1 MWKVPLGA
9 SSVLKRVVIV
19 LFILLVILLVPGSI
33 PEGEQL
39 RNVQAGSSLIE
50 LAQNAVSNAS
60 VSTEGLS
67 TELSL
72 NSVQLSQVVK
82 TSAGSALDNSDY
94 QKMALGMDGNDLHV
108 KVPVSLGL
116 VDSYLDLTM
125 TGQVENNV
133 MNLTVTGA
141 KLGKMP
147 IPKFL
152 VLNYL
157 KDQSNQN
164 GGGFKVNGDQ
174 ITLEIPQAGYSISK
188 ARVENGNAKVSVSI
202 SLF

>member
-1 MWKVPLGA
+1 MFKWMRRLIGM
-9 SSVLKRVVIV
+9 VIV
-19 LFILLVILLVPGSI
+19 LFILLVVLLVPGSI

-60 VSTEGLS
+60 LSTEGLS

-94 QKMALGMDGNDLHV
+94 QKMSLGMDGNDLLV
-108 KVPVSLGL
+108 KVPVSLGP

-164 GGGFKVNGDQ
+164 GSGFTVNGDQ

-188 ARVENGNAKVSVSI
+188 ARVENGNAKVTVSI

>member
-1 MWKVPLGA
+1 MFKWMRRLIGI
-9 SSVLKRVVIV
+9 VIV
-19 LFILLVILLVPGSI
+19 LFMLLVILLVPGSI

-50 LAQNAVSNAS
+50 RAQNAVSNAS

-82 TSAGSALDNSDY
+82 TSAGTALDNSDY
-94 QKMALGMDGNDLHV
+94 QKIALGMDGNDLHV
-108 KVPVSLGL
+108 KVPVSIGP

-133 MNLTVTGA
+133 MHLTVTGA

-164 GGGFKVNGDQ
+164 GSGFTVNGDQ

-188 ARVENGNAKVSVSI
+188 ARVENGNAKVTVSI

>member
-1 MWKVPLGA
+1 MFKWIRCLIGI
-9 SSVLKRVVIV
+9 LIV
-19 LFILLVILLVPGSI
+19 LFILLVVLLVPGSI

-39 RNVQAGSSLIE
+39 RNVQEGSSLIE

-60 VSTEGLS
+60 VSTDGLS

-94 QKMALGMDGNDLHV
+94 QKMALEMVGNDLHV
-108 KVPVSLGL
+108 KVPVSLGPI
-116 VDSYLDLTM
+116 DSYLDLTM
-125 TGQVENNV
+125 MGQVENNV
-133 MNLTVTGA
+133 MNLTVTAA

-147 IPKFL
+147 IPKSF

-157 KDQSNQN
+157 KDQSSKD
-164 GGGFKVNGDQ
+164 GSAFTVSGDR
-174 ITLEIPQAGYSISK
+174 ISLEIPQAGYSISK
-188 ARVENGNAKVSVSI
+188 ARVENGNAKVTVRI

>member
-1 MWKVPLGA
+1 MFKWIRRLIGFF
-9 SSVLKRVVIV
+9 IV
-19 LFILLVILLVPGSI
+19 LFILLVLLLVPGSI

-39 RNVQAGSSLIE
+39 RNVQAGSSFIE

-67 TELSL
+67 TELTL

-82 TSAGSALDNSDY
+82 TSAGSALENSDY
-94 QKMALGMDGNDLHV
+94 EKMALGMDGNDLHV
-108 KVPVSLGL
+108 KVPVSLGP
-116 VDSYLDLTM
+116 VDSYLDLMM

-133 MNLTVTGA
+133 MKLTVTGA

-147 IPKFL
+147 IPKSL

-157 KDQSNQN
+157 KDQSSQD
-164 GGGFKVNGDQ
+164 GSALTVSGDQ
-174 ITLEIPQAGYSISK
+174 ILLEIPQAGYSIPK
-188 ARVENGNAKVSVSI
+188 ARVENGNAKVTIRI

>member
-1 MWKVPLGA
+1 MFKWIRRLIGFF
-9 SSVLKRVVIV
+9 IV
-19 LFILLVILLVPGSI
+19 LFILLVLLLVPGSI

-39 RNVQAGSSLIE
+39 RNVQAGSSFIE

-67 TELSL
+67 TELTL

-82 TSAGSALDNSDY
+82 TSAGSALENSDY
-94 QKMALGMDGNDLHV
+94 EKMALGMDGNDLHV
-108 KVPVSLGL
+108 KVPVSLGP
-116 VDSYLDLTM
+116 VDSYLDLMM

-133 MNLTVTGA
+133 MKLTVTGA

-147 IPKFL
+147 IPKSL

-157 KDQSNQN
+157 KDQSSQD
-164 GGGFKVNGDQ
+164 GSALTVSGDQ
-174 ITLEIPQAGYSISK
+174 ILLEIPQAGYSILK
-188 ARVENGNAKVSVSI
+188 ARVENGNAKVTIRI

>member
-1 MWKVPLGA
+1 MFKWMRRLIGM
-9 SSVLKRVVIV
+9 VIV

-60 VSTEGLS
+60 VSTEGVS

-94 QKMALGMDGNDLHV
+94 QKMALGMDGNDLH
-108 KVPVSLGL
+108 
-116 VDSYLDLTM
+116 LDLTM

-133 MNLTVTGA
+133 MNLTVNGA

-164 GGGFKVNGDQ
+164 GGGFTVNGDQ

-188 ARVENGNAKVSVSI
+188 ARVENGNAKVTVSI

>member
-1 MWKVPLGA
+1 MRRLIGM
-9 SSVLKRVVIV
+9 VIV
-19 LFILLVILLVPGSI
+19 LFILLVVLLVPGSI

-60 VSTEGLS
+60 VSTEGVS

-94 QKMALGMDGNDLHV
+94 QKMSLGMDGNDLLV
-108 KVPVSLGL
+108 KVPVSLGP

-164 GGGFKVNGDQ
+164 GSGFTVNGDQ

-188 ARVENGNAKVSVSI
+188 ARVENGNAKVTVSI

>member
-1 MWKVPLGA
+1 MFKWMRRLIGI
-9 SSVLKRVVIV
+9 VIV
-19 LFILLVILLVPGSI
+19 LFMLLVILLVPGSI

-108 KVPVSLGL
+108 KVPVSLGPVDKYL
-116 VDSYLDLTM
+116 VLTM

-133 MNLTVTGA
+133 MNLTVTSA

-164 GGGFKVNGDQ
+164 GGGFTVNGDQ
-174 ITLEIPQAGYSISK
+174 ITLEIPQASYSISK
-188 ARVENGNAKVSVSI
+188 ARVENGNAKVTVSI

>member
-1 MWKVPLGA
+1 MFKWIRRLIGIF
-9 SSVLKRVVIV
+9 IV
-19 LFILLVILLVPGSI
+19 LFILLVVLMVPGTI

-39 RNVQAGSSLIE
+39 RNVQAGSSFIE

-60 VSTEGLS
+60 VSRDGLS

-82 TSAGSALDNSDY
+82 TSAGSALEHSDY
-94 QKMALGMDGNDLHV
+94 EKMALEMDGNDLHV
-108 KVPVSLGL
+108 KVPVFLGP

-125 TGQVENNV
+125 MGQVENNV

-147 IPKFL
+147 IPKSF

-157 KDQSNQN
+157 KDQSSKD
-164 GGGFKVNGDQ
+164 GSVFTVSGDR
-174 ITLEIPQAGYSISK
+174 ISLEIPQAGYSISK
-188 ARVENGNAKVSVSI
+188 ARVENGNAKVTVRI

>member
-1 MWKVPLGA
+1 MFKWIRRLIGI
-9 SSVLKRVVIV
+9 VIV
-19 LFILLVILLVPGSI
+19 VFLLLVVLLVPGSI

-39 RNVQAGSSLIE
+39 RNVQAGSSFIE

-67 TELSL
+67 TELTL

-82 TSAGSALDNSDY
+82 TSAGSALENSDY
-94 QKMALGMDGNDLHV
+94 EKMALGMDGNDLHV
-108 KVPVSLGL
+108 KVPVSLGP

-125 TGQVENNV
+125 MGQVENNV
-133 MNLTVTGA
+133 MKLTVTGA

-147 IPKFL
+147 IPKSL

-157 KDQSNQN
+157 KDQSSQD
-164 GGGFKVNGDQ
+164 GSALTVSGDQ
-174 ITLEIPQAGYSISK
+174 ILLEIPQAGYSIPK
-188 ARVENGNAKVSVSI
+188 ARVENGNAKVTIRI

>member
-1 MWKVPLGA
+1 MFKWIRRLIG
-9 SSVLKRVVIV
+9 LFIV
-19 LFILLVILLVPGSI
+19 LFILLVLLLVPGSI

-39 RNVQAGSSLIE
+39 RNVQAGSSFIE

-67 TELSL
+67 TELTL

-82 TSAGSALDNSDY
+82 TSAGSALENSDY
-94 QKMALGMDGNDLHV
+94 EKMALGMDGNDLHV
-108 KVPVSLGL
+108 KVPVSLGP

-125 TGQVENNV
+125 MGQVENNV
-133 MNLTVTGA
+133 MKLTVTGA

-147 IPKFL
+147 IPKSF

-157 KDQSNQN
+157 KDQSSQD
-164 GGGFKVNGDQ
+164 GSALTVSGDQ
-174 ITLEIPQAGYSISK
+174 ILLEIPQAGYSIPK
-188 ARVENGNAKVSVSI
+188 ARVENGNAKVTIRI

>member
-1 MWKVPLGA
+1 MFKWIRRLIGFF
-9 SSVLKRVVIV
+9 IV
-19 LFILLVILLVPGSI
+19 LFILLVLLLVPGSI

-39 RNVQAGSSLIE
+39 RNVQAGSAFIE

-67 TELSL
+67 TELTL

-82 TSAGSALDNSDY
+82 TSAGSALENSDY
-94 QKMALGMDGNDLHV
+94 EKMALGMDGNDLHV
-108 KVPVSLGL
+108 KVPVSLGP
-116 VDSYLDLTM
+116 VDSYLDLMM

-133 MNLTVTGA
+133 MKLTVTGA

-147 IPKFL
+147 IPKSL

-157 KDQSNQN
+157 KDQSSQD
-164 GGGFKVNGDQ
+164 GSALTVSGDQ
-174 ITLEIPQAGYSISK
+174 ILLEIPQAGYSIPK
-188 ARVENGNAKVSVSI
+188 ARVENGNAKVTIRI

>member
-1 MWKVPLGA
+1 MFKWIRRLIG
-9 SSVLKRVVIV
+9 LFIV
-19 LFILLVILLVPGSI
+19 LFILLVLLLVPGSI

-39 RNVQAGSSLIE
+39 RNVQAGSSFIE

-67 TELSL
+67 TELTL

-82 TSAGSALDNSDY
+82 TSAGSALENSDY
-94 QKMALGMDGNDLHV
+94 EKMALGMDGNDLHV
-108 KVPVSLGL
+108 KVPVSLGP

-125 TGQVENNV
+125 MGQVENNV
-133 MNLTVTGA
+133 MKLTVTGA

-147 IPKFL
+147 IPKSL

-157 KDQSNQN
+157 KDQSSQD
-164 GGGFKVNGDQ
+164 GSVLTVSGDQ
-174 ITLEIPQAGYSISK
+174 ILLEIPQAGYSIPK
-188 ARVENGNAKVSVSI
+188 ARVENGNAKVTIRI

>member
-1 MWKVPLGA
+1 MFKWIRRLIGFF
-9 SSVLKRVVIV
+9 IV
-19 LFILLVILLVPGSI
+19 LFILLVLLLVPGSI

-39 RNVQAGSSLIE
+39 RNVQAGSSFIE

-67 TELSL
+67 TELTL

-82 TSAGSALDNSDY
+82 TSAGSALENSDY
-94 QKMALGMDGNDLHV
+94 EKMALGMDGNDLHV
-108 KVPVSLGL
+108 KVPVSLGP
-116 VDSYLDLTM
+116 VDSYLDLMM

-133 MNLTVTGA
+133 MKLTVTGA

-147 IPKFL
+147 IPKSL

-157 KDQSNQN
+157 KDQSSQD
-164 GGGFKVNGDQ
+164 GSALIVSGDQ
-174 ITLEIPQAGYSISK
+174 ILLEIPQAGYSIPK
-188 ARVENGNAKVSVSI
+188 ARVENGNAKVTIRI

>member
-1 MWKVPLGA
+1 M
-9 SSVLKRVVIV
+9 VIV
-19 LFILLVILLVPGSI
+19 LFMLLVILLVPGSI

-82 TSAGSALDNSDY
+82 TSAGSALENSDY

-108 KVPVSLGL
+108 KVPVSLGP

-133 MNLTVTGA
+133 MKLTVTGA

-164 GGGFKVNGDQ
+164 GGGFTVNGDQ

-188 ARVENGNAKVSVSI
+188 ARVENGNAKVTVSI

>member
-1 MWKVPLGA
+1 MFKWIRRLIG
-9 SSVLKRVVIV
+9 LFIV
-19 LFILLVILLVPGSI
+19 LFILLVLLLVPGSI

-39 RNVQAGSSLIE
+39 RNVQAGSSFIE

-67 TELSL
+67 TELTL

-82 TSAGSALDNSDY
+82 TSAGSALENSDY
-94 QKMALGMDGNDLHV
+94 EKMALGMDGNDLHV
-108 KVPVSLGL
+108 KVPVSLGP

-125 TGQVENNV
+125 MGQVENNV
-133 MNLTVTGA
+133 MKLTVTGA
-141 KLGKMP
+141 RLGKMP
-147 IPKFL
+147 IPKSL

-157 KDQSNQN
+157 KDQSSQD
-164 GGGFKVNGDQ
+164 GSALTVSGDQ
-174 ITLEIPQAGYSISK
+174 ILLEIPQAGYSIPK
-188 ARVENGNAKVSVSI
+188 ARVENGNAKVTIRI

>member
-1 MWKVPLGA
+1 M
-9 SSVLKRVVIV
+9 
-19 LFILLVILLVPGSI
+19 
-33 PEGEQL
+33 
-39 RNVQAGSSLIE
+39 
-50 LAQNAVSNAS
+50 
-60 VSTEGLS
+60 
-67 TELSL
+67 
-72 NSVQLSQVVK
+72 QLSQVVK
-82 TSAGSALDNSDY
+82 TSAGSALDNSDF
-94 QKMALGMDGNDLHV
+94 QKLALGMDGNDLHV
-108 KVPVSLGL
+108 KVPVSLGP

-133 MNLTVTGA
+133 MNLTVTAA

-147 IPKFL
+147 IPKSL

-164 GGGFKVNGDQ
+164 GGGFTVNGDQ

-188 ARVENGNAKVSVSI
+188 ARVENGNAKVTVSI

>member
-1 MWKVPLGA
+1 MFKWMRRLIGM
-9 SSVLKRVVIV
+9 VIV
-19 LFILLVILLVPGSI
+19 LFILLVVLLVPGSI

-60 VSTEGLS
+60 VSTEGVS

-94 QKMALGMDGNDLHV
+94 QKIALGMDGNDLHV
-108 KVPVSLGL
+108 KVPVSLRP

-164 GGGFKVNGDQ
+164 GSGFTVNGDQ

-188 ARVENGNAKVSVSI
+188 ARVENGNAKVTVSI

>member
-1 MWKVPLGA
+1 MFKWIRRLIG
-9 SSVLKRVVIV
+9 LFIV
-19 LFILLVILLVPGSI
+19 LFILLVLLLVPGSI

-39 RNVQAGSSLIE
+39 RNVQAGSSFIE

-67 TELSL
+67 TELTL

-82 TSAGSALDNSDY
+82 TSAGSALENSDY
-94 QKMALGMDGNDLHV
+94 EKMALGMDGNDLHV
-108 KVPVSLGL
+108 KVPVSLGP

-133 MNLTVTGA
+133 MKLTVTGA

-147 IPKFL
+147 IPKSL

-157 KDQSNQN
+157 KDQSSQD
-164 GGGFKVNGDQ
+164 GSALTVSGDQ
-174 ITLEIPQAGYSISK
+174 ILLEIPQAGYSIPK
-188 ARVENGNAKVSVSI
+188 ARVENGNAKVSI
-202 SLF
+202 RILLF

>member
-1 MWKVPLGA
+1 MFKWMRRLIGM
-9 SSVLKRVVIV
+9 VIV
-19 LFILLVILLVPGSI
+19 LFMLLVILLVPGSI

-39 RNVQAGSSLIE
+39 RNVQAGSSLIV
-50 LAQNAVSNAS
+50 LAGLWVAGFSLSN
-60 VSTEGLS
+60 EGLS

-108 KVPVSLGL
+108 KVPVSLGP

-164 GGGFKVNGDQ
+164 GGGFTVNGDQ

-188 ARVENGNAKVSVSI
+188 ARVENGNAKVTVSI

>member
-1 MWKVPLGA
+1 MFKWMRRLIGM
-9 SSVLKRVVIV
+9 VIV

-82 TSAGSALDNSDY
+82 TSAGSALDNSDF

-133 MNLTVTGA
+133 MNLTVTAA

-147 IPKFL
+147 IPKSL

-164 GGGFKVNGDQ
+164 GGGFTVNGDQ
-174 ITLEIPQAGYSISK
+174 IMLEIPQAGYSISK
-188 ARVENGNAKVSVSI
+188 ARVENGNAKVTVSI

>member
-1 MWKVPLGA
+1 MFKWM
-9 SSVLKRVVIV
+9 KRLIGMVIV

-39 RNVQAGSSLIE
+39 RNVQAGSSFIE

-67 TELSL
+67 TELTL

-82 TSAGSALDNSDY
+82 TSAGSALENSDY
-94 QKMALGMDGNDLHV
+94 EKMALGMDGNDLHV
-108 KVPVSLGL
+108 KVPVSLGP

-133 MNLTVTGA
+133 MKLTVTGA

-147 IPKFL
+147 IPKSL

-157 KDQSNQN
+157 KDQSSQD
-164 GGGFKVNGDQ
+164 GSALTVSGDQ
-174 ITLEIPQAGYSISK
+174 ILLEIPQAGYSIPK
-188 ARVENGNAKVSVSI
+188 ARVENGNAKVTIRI

>member
-1 MWKVPLGA
+1 MFKWIRRLIG
-9 SSVLKRVVIV
+9 LFIV
-19 LFILLVILLVPGSI
+19 LFILLVLLMVPGSI

-39 RNVQAGSSLIE
+39 RNVQAGSSFIE

-67 TELSL
+67 TELTL

-82 TSAGSALDNSDY
+82 TSAGSALENSDY
-94 QKMALGMDGNDLHV
+94 EKMALGMDGNDLHV
-108 KVPVSLGL
+108 KVPVSLGP
-116 VDSYLDLTM
+116 VDSYLDLMM

-133 MNLTVTGA
+133 MKLTVTGA

-147 IPKFL
+147 IPKSL

-157 KDQSNQN
+157 KDQSSQD
-164 GGGFKVNGDQ
+164 GSALTVSGDQ
-174 ITLEIPQAGYSISK
+174 ILLEIPQAGYSIPK
-188 ARVENGNAKVSVSI
+188 ARVENGNAKVTIRI

>member
-1 MWKVPLGA
+1 MFKWIRRLIGM
-9 SSVLKRVVIV
+9 VIV

-33 PEGEQL
+33 PDGEQL

-82 TSAGSALDNSDY
+82 TSAGTALDNSDY
-94 QKMALGMDGNDLHV
+94 QKMALGMDGNDFHV
-108 KVPVSLGL
+108 KVPVSLGP

-157 KDQSNQN
+157 KDKSNQN
-164 GGGFKVNGDQ
+164 GGGFTVNGDQ

-188 ARVENGNAKVSVSI
+188 ARVENGSAKVTVSI

>member
-1 MWKVPLGA
+1 MFKWMRRLIGI
-9 SSVLKRVVIV
+9 VIV

-50 LAQNAVSNAS
+50 LAKNAASNAS
-60 VSTEGLS
+60 VSAEGLS

-108 KVPVSLGL
+108 KVPVSLGS

-147 IPKFL
+147 IPKSL

-164 GGGFKVNGDQ
+164 GGGFTVNGDQ
-174 ITLEIPQAGYSISK
+174 ITLEIPQAGYTISK
-188 ARVENGNAKVSVSI
+188 ARVENGNAKVTVSI

>member
-1 MWKVPLGA
+1 MFKWMRRLIGM
-9 SSVLKRVVIV
+9 VIV
-19 LFILLVILLVPGSI
+19 LFILLVVLLVPGSI

-60 VSTEGLS
+60 VSTEGVS

-108 KVPVSLGL
+108 KVPVSLGS

-164 GGGFKVNGDQ
+164 GGGFTVNGDQ
-174 ITLEIPQAGYSISK
+174 ITLEILQAGYSISK
-188 ARVENGNAKVSVSI
+188 ARVENGNAKVTVSI

>member
-1 MWKVPLGA
+1 MFKWMRRLIGM
-9 SSVLKRVVIV
+9 VIV

-33 PEGEQL
+33 PDGEQL

-82 TSAGSALDNSDY
+82 TSAGTALDNSDY

-108 KVPVSLGL
+108 KVPVSLGS

-164 GGGFKVNGDQ
+164 GGGFTVNGDQ
-174 ITLEIPQAGYSISK
+174 ITLDIPQAGYSISK
-188 ARVENGNAKVSVSI
+188 ARVENGNAKVTVSI

>member
-1 MWKVPLGA
+1 MFKWMRRLIGM
-9 SSVLKRVVIV
+9 VIV
-19 LFILLVILLVPGSI
+19 LFILLVVLLVPGSI

-60 VSTEGLS
+60 VSTEGVS

-94 QKMALGMDGNDLHV
+94 QKMSLGMDGNDLLV
-108 KVPVSLGL
+108 KVPVSLGP

-164 GGGFKVNGDQ
+164 GSGFTVNGDQ
-174 ITLEIPQAGYSISK
+174 ITLEIPQAGYTISK
-188 ARVENGNAKVSVSI
+188 ARVENGNAKVTVSI

>member
-1 MWKVPLGA
+1 MFKWIRRLIG
-9 SSVLKRVVIV
+9 LFIV
-19 LFILLVILLVPGSI
+19 LFILLVLLLVPGSI

-39 RNVQAGSSLIE
+39 RNVQAGSSFIE

-67 TELSL
+67 TELTL

-82 TSAGSALDNSDY
+82 TSAGSALENSDY
-94 QKMALGMDGNDLHV
+94 EKMALVMDGNDLHV
-108 KVPVSLGL
+108 KVPVSLGP

-125 TGQVENNV
+125 MGQVENNV
-133 MNLTVTGA
+133 MKLTVTGA

-147 IPKFL
+147 IPKSL

-157 KDQSNQN
+157 KDQSSQD
-164 GGGFKVNGDQ
+164 GSALTVSGDQ
-174 ITLEIPQAGYSISK
+174 ILLEIPQAGYSIPK
-188 ARVENGNAKVSVSI
+188 ARVENGNAKVTIRI

>member
-1 MWKVPLGA
+1 MFKWIRPLIGM
-9 SSVLKRVVIV
+9 VIV

-94 QKMALGMDGNDLHV
+94 QKMALGMDGNDPHV
-108 KVPVSLGL
+108 KVPVSLGP

-164 GGGFKVNGDQ
+164 GGGFTVNGDQ

-188 ARVENGNAKVSVSI
+188 ARVENGNAKVTVSI

>member
-1 MWKVPLGA
+1 MFKWMRRLIGI
-9 SSVLKRVVIV
+9 VIV
-19 LFILLVILLVPGSI
+19 LFMLLVILLVPGSI

-50 LAQNAVSNAS
+50 LAKNAVSNAS

-108 KVPVSLGL
+108 KVTVSLGPI
-116 VDSYLDLTM
+116 DSYLDLTM

-164 GGGFKVNGDQ
+164 GGGFTVNGDQ

-188 ARVENGNAKVSVSI
+188 ARVENGNAKVTVSI

>member
-1 MWKVPLGA
+1 MFKWMRRLIGM
-9 SSVLKRVVIV
+9 VIV
-19 LFILLVILLVPGSI
+19 LFILLVILLVPGTI

-108 KVPVSLGL
+108 KVPVSLVP

-164 GGGFKVNGDQ
+164 GSGFTVNGDQ

-188 ARVENGNAKVSVSI
+188 ARVENGNAKVTVSI

>member
-1 MWKVPLGA
+1 MFKWIRRLIGIF
-9 SSVLKRVVIV
+9 IV
-19 LFILLVILLVPGSI
+19 LFILLVALLVPGSI

-39 RNVQAGSSLIE
+39 RNVQAGSSLVE

-72 NSVQLSQVVK
+72 NSVQLTQVVK
-82 TSAGSALDNSDY
+82 TSAGSALDNSDF

-108 KVPVSLGL
+108 KVPVSIGP

-125 TGQVENNV
+125 TGQVDNNV
-133 MNLTVTGA
+133 MHLTVTGA
-141 KLGKMP
+141 KLGRLP
-147 IPKFL
+147 IPKSM

-164 GGGFKVNGDQ
+164 GGGFTVNGDQ
-174 ITLEIPQAGYSISK
+174 ITLEIPQASYTISK
-188 ARVENGNAKVSVSI
+188 ARVENGNAKVMVSI

>member
-1 MWKVPLGA
+1 MFKWIRRLIG
-9 SSVLKRVVIV
+9 LFIV

-39 RNVQAGSSLIE
+39 RNVQAGSSFIE

-67 TELSL
+67 TELTL

-82 TSAGSALDNSDY
+82 TSAGSALENSDY
-94 QKMALGMDGNDLHV
+94 EKMALGMDGNDLHV
-108 KVPVSLGL
+108 KVPVSLGP

-125 TGQVENNV
+125 MGQVENNV
-133 MNLTVTGA
+133 MKLTVTGA

-147 IPKFL
+147 IPKSL

-157 KDQSNQN
+157 KDQSSQD
-164 GGGFKVNGDQ
+164 GSALTVSGDQ
-174 ITLEIPQAGYSISK
+174 ILLEIPQAGYSIPK
-188 ARVENGNAKVSVSI
+188 ARVENGNAKVTIRI

>member
-1 MWKVPLGA
+1 MFKWIRRLIG
-9 SSVLKRVVIV
+9 LFIV
-19 LFILLVILLVPGSI
+19 LFILLVLLLVPGSI

-39 RNVQAGSSLIE
+39 RNVQAGSSFIE

-67 TELSL
+67 TELTL

-82 TSAGSALDNSDY
+82 TSAGSALENSDY
-94 QKMALGMDGNDLHV
+94 EKMALGMDGNDLHV
-108 KVPVSLGL
+108 KVPVSLGP

-133 MNLTVTGA
+133 MKLTVTGA

-147 IPKFL
+147 IPKSL

-157 KDQSNQN
+157 KVQSSQD
-164 GGGFKVNGDQ
+164 GSALTVSGDQ
-174 ITLEIPQAGYSISK
+174 ILLEIPQAGYSIPK
-188 ARVENGNAKVSVSI
+188 ARVETGNAKVTIRI

>member
-1 MWKVPLGA
+1 MFKWIRRLIGIF
-9 SSVLKRVVIV
+9 IV
-19 LFILLVILLVPGSI
+19 LFILLVVLLVPGTI

-39 RNVQAGSSLIE
+39 RNVQAGSSFIE

-60 VSTEGLS
+60 VSTDGLS

-72 NSVQLSQVVK
+72 NSVQLSQVIK
-82 TSAGSALDNSDY
+82 TSAGSALDNSDF

-108 KVPVSLGL
+108 KVPVSLGP

-133 MNLTVTGA
+133 MNLTMTGA

-157 KDQSNQN
+157 KDQSSKD
-164 GGGFKVNGDQ
+164 GSAFTVSGDR
-174 ITLEIPQAGYSISK
+174 ISLEIPQAGYSISK
-188 ARVENGNAKVSVSI
+188 ARVENGNARVTVSFK
-202 SLF
+202 SL

>member
-1 MWKVPLGA
+1 MFKWIRCLIG
-9 SSVLKRVVIV
+9 LFIV
-19 LFILLVILLVPGSI
+19 LFILLVLLLVPGSI

-39 RNVQAGSSLIE
+39 RNVQAGSSFIE

-67 TELSL
+67 TELTL

-82 TSAGSALDNSDY
+82 TSAGSALENSDY
-94 QKMALGMDGNDLHV
+94 EKMALGMDGNDLHV
-108 KVPVSLGL
+108 KVPVSLGP

-125 TGQVENNV
+125 MGQVENNV
-133 MNLTVTGA
+133 MKLTVTGA

-147 IPKFL
+147 IPKSL

-157 KDQSNQN
+157 KDQSSQD
-164 GGGFKVNGDQ
+164 GSALTVSGDQ
-174 ITLEIPQAGYSISK
+174 ILLEIPQAGYSIPK
-188 ARVENGNAKVSVSI
+188 ARVENGNAKVTIRI

>member
-1 MWKVPLGA
+1 MFKWMRRLIGM
-9 SSVLKRVVIV
+9 VIV
-19 LFILLVILLVPGSI
+19 LFMLLVILLVPGSI

-82 TSAGSALDNSDY
+82 TSAGSALENSDY

-108 KVPVSLGL
+108 KVPVSLWP

-133 MNLTVTGA
+133 MKLTVTGA

-164 GGGFKVNGDQ
+164 GSGFTVNGDQ

-188 ARVENGNAKVSVSI
+188 ARVENGNAKVTVSI